1 MSLTERLETLLA
13 AGADSAQLRYG
24 LAVAYRAEGKL
35 ELALEH
41 AKLAVAADADYSA
54 AWRLLGQLQTSLGKP
69 SEAKETFRRGIG
81 VAERQGDRQLVKEM
95 GVFLKRLEKQD

>member
-1 MSLTERLETLLA
+1 MTLTERLESLLA
-13 AGADSAQLRYG
+13 AGADNARLRYG
-24 LAVAYRAEGKL
+24 LAAAYRTEGKL

-41 AKLAVAADADYSA
+41 AKLAVAADGDYSA
-54 AWRLLGQLQTSLGKP
+54 AWRLLGQLQANLGKS

-95 GVFLKRLEKQD
+95 SVFLKRLEKQD